1 LTMRALQLETF
12 TPAAPSLTR
21 DSLSEAE
28 AEEVKLAAYE
38 KGYNAGWE
46 DAAAAQDDDLIR
58 LRNELG
64 RNLQDLSFTYH
75 EAHSHVLRTLEPLL
89 KDMVGKVLPAIAR
102 EALGQVVLEHLRPLA
117 VELATG
123 PMEITTHPDN
133 VSAVEDLV
141 VEKAGFPVAVRGEP
155 SLGLGQVHFR
165 IGASERKVDL
175 DGAIAAI
182 SEAVSGFFV
191 VEKKEVKAHG

>member
-1 LTMRALQLETF
+1 MRMRAVQLESF
-12 TPAAPSLTR
+12 TPAATSLTR

-46 DAAAAQDDDLIR
+46 DAVAAQDDDLTR

-89 KDMVGKVLPAIAR
+89 RDMVAKVLPAVAR
-102 EALGQVVLEHLRPLA
+102 EALCQVVLEHLRPLA
-117 VELATG
+117 EELATG
-123 PMEITTHPDN
+123 PMEIATHPDN
-133 VSAVEDLV
+133 LRAVEDLV
-141 VEKAGFPVAVRGEP
+141 VGKAGFPVVVRGEP
-155 SLGLGQVHFR
+155 SLGLGQAHFR
-165 IGASERKVDL
+165 IGASERRVDL
-175 DGAIAAI
+175 DGAITAI
-182 SEAVSGFFV
+182 GDVVSGFFA